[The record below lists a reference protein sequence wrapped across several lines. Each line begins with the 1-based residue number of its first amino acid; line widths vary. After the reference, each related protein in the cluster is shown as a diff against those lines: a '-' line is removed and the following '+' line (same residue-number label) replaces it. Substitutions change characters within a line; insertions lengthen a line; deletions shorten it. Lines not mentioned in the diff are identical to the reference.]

1 MTTLMEKP
9 MATKQEEA
17 LKILKGASGDDTV
30 EVTHLEGGVTVIKV
44 IPRKKAKENTPE
56 QKKWAQVAEELAKE
70 NLLGNG
76 LGDTLREHIGR
87 SQESAHTAEERNRLI
102 NEAEKAFAGR
112 GDEDS
117 EAWIRIIKD
126 SRTFAKAKTY
136 DFS

>member
-9 MATKQEEA
+9 MATKKEKA
-17 LKILKGASGDDTV
+17 LKILKDASGDDMV
-30 EVTHLEGGVTVIKV
+30 EVTHLEGGITVIKV
-44 IPRKKAKENTPE
+44 MPGKKAEQKAPE
-56 QKKWAQVAEELAKE
+56 QGKWARVAEELEKE
-70 NLLGNG
+70 NLLGDG
-76 LGDTLREHIGR
+76 LGNKLTEHIGR

-102 NEAEKAFAGR
+102 DEAEKAFAGR